1 MPECQHPAN
10 RPISAALP
18 RGTLLPALLV
28 IVAVAVG
35 CALVSPPIGTLGEIL
50 ANPGL
55 YIDLLAL
62 LFLVF
67 MLWSSARVR
76 MSHIAVNWV
85 RYGLL
90 LWIAGGTFD
99 VMDEIVVQPRW
110 MGYYCEDLLRL
121 SGMLFTVVGVYK
133 IIERINLLYV
143 DARSQSLKDELTQLP
158 NLRFF
163 IDTIREKSGQGLGL
177 MILDIDFFKK
187 INDTWGHLVGDEV
200 LFSLGKQL
208 AKLTGEH
215 VQPARI
221 GGEEFAIIVDGQSE
235 PELHALAQD
244 ILNNART
251 ILINNQTPLSISIG
265 VGTWR
270 PGEAQETF
278 IRKVDEALYKAKH
291 NGRGRVEWA

>member
-1 MPECQHPAN
+1 MPECHTPAN
-10 RPISAALP
+10 RSIPSALA

-35 CALVSPPIGTLGEIL
+35 CALVSPPIGTWREIL

-67 MLWSSARVR
+67 MLWSSAKVR

-121 SGMLFTVVGVYK
+121 SGMLLTVVGVYK
-133 IIERINLLYV
+133 IIERINLLYYKGFPGV
-143 DARSQSLKDELTQLP
+143 STPVFMVSVCSSVKIKGRDCGTINGHDESSSIRTLMKDAR
-158 NLRFF
+158 
-163 IDTIREKSGQGLGL
+163 
-177 MILDIDFFKK
+177 
-187 INDTWGHLVGDEV
+187 EV
-200 LFSLGKQL
+200 L
-208 AKLTGEH
+208 
-215 VQPARI
+215 VR
-221 GGEEFAIIVDGQSE
+221 
-235 PELHALAQD
+235 
-244 ILNNART
+244 
-251 ILINNQTPLSISIG
+251 
-265 VGTWR
+265 
-270 PGEAQETF
+270 
-278 IRKVDEALYKAKH
+278 
-291 NGRGRVEWA
+291 

>member
-10 RPISAALP
+10 RSLAAALP

-35 CALVSPPIGTLGEIL
+35 CALVSPPIGSPREIL

-143 DARSQSLKDELTQLP
+143 DARSQ
-158 NLRFF
+158 
-163 IDTIREKSGQGLGL
+163 
-177 MILDIDFFKK
+177 
-187 INDTWGHLVGDEV
+187 
-200 LFSLGKQL
+200 
-208 AKLTGEH
+208 
-215 VQPARI
+215 
-221 GGEEFAIIVDGQSE
+221 
-235 PELHALAQD
+235 
-244 ILNNART
+244 
-251 ILINNQTPLSISIG
+251 
-265 VGTWR
+265 
-270 PGEAQETF
+270 
-278 IRKVDEALYKAKH
+278 
-291 NGRGRVEWA
+291 